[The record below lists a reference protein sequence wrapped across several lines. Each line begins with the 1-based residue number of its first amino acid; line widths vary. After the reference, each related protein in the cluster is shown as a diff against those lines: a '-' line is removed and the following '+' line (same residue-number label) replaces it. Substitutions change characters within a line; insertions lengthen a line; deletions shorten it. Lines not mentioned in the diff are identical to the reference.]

1 MGRWRNELKN
11 LLIKRAKKDLRF
23 MFFGLRI
30 QLKILKKQKKW
41 GQIIFVLI
49 SQIKYK
55 HMDEE
60 NKNINENPSAGSGQF
75 VQKDLDELKT
85 KCEEYL
91 NGWKR
96 ERADFLN
103 YKKDE
108 MERISQLVKYA
119 NEELI
124 LKIIPILDNFYLA
137 EKHIPENN
145 EFKDGFAQIKKQLY
159 DLLSKEGIEAIKTI
173 GEKFDPNT
181 MEAIEEVNLVK
192 SDLTKS
198 DEEKDVVVEEVQHGY
213 TMHGKVIRPAKVR
226 VTK

>member
-145 EFKDGFAQIKKQLY
+145 EFKDGFTQIKKQLY

-181 MEAIEEVNLVK
+181 MEA
-192 SDLTKS
+192 
-198 DEEKDVVVEEVQHGY
+198 VEEIVVSPTYNNPGTVAKEVQRGY